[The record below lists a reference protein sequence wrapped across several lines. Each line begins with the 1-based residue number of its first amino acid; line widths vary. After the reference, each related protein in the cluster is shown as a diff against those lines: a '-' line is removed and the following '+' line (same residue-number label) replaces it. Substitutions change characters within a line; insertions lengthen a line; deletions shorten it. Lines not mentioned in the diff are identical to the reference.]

1 MFRGACY
8 GAIFSIGHTA
18 RSVTSTPMYD
28 MVLASLSCWQQQI
41 ITKTVHYIG

>member
-1 MFRGACY
+1 
-8 GAIFSIGHTA
+8 
-18 RSVTSTPMYD
+18 MYD